1 MSKESD
7 PRQMHIL
14 DLDINDHA
22 LGGIEEPWSP
32 PSFFPDLKKAD
43 RISIELET

>member
-14 DLDINDHA
+14 DLDIKEHA

-32 PSFFPDLKKAD
+32 PSFFQ
-43 RISIELET
+43 T